1 MDRHEQREE
10 TRREEDPRRFEKG
23 REVREEQTRNVSE
36 EADDEDRRQWE
47 TTRDIGKEV
56 REIPEEAYGRH
67 PRARERPSEEE
78 TSASGER

>member
-1 MDRHEQREE
+1 MDQDEQREE

-47 TTRDIGKEV
+47 KTRDIGKEV
-56 REIPEEAYGRH
+56 REIPQEAHRRH
-67 PRARERPSEEE
+67 PQAREWPSEEE
-78 TSASGER
+78 TSDSGER